1 MIPEVKLLGDQVL
14 VVDSAGTITGKHS
27 SQLSYWGFQYHPQS
41 STFTAAPRDPDAT
54 IAKLLSYLTRHSIP
68 HTVSEAVAASRATV
82 EQAKVQ
88 MQQALEAGT
97 LCKRADRKALKVP
110 AFLKFLSENIR
121 RKLKDHQVKAALHLL
136 AVRNGA
142 NFSVPGSGKTTVVLA
157 VFQWLRSRDQAD
169 ALFVVGPPSCFG
181 PWRAEYES
189 VIGARPKAEL
199 LAGGDAGDRRT
210 KYNPHRTDWPDL
222 YLTTF
227 QTLQRDWQRVARLF
241 SESGQR
247 FYLVVDEA
255 HYIKQL
261 DGVWATAVLNISPYA
276 STRCV
281 LTGTPFPRTY
291 ADGFNLFDVLWP
303 AYPPLSQ
310 AERSRIDLYAQRKRD
325 AEARNLLDERIGPL
339 FYRVRKQDLGLAPR
353 VLHPPLV
360 VRMNKYERL
369 AYDHIIDNV
378 NALSKDDYFRDLDL
392 VLRLRRG
399 RMVRLR
405 QAVSY
410 AKLLGTAVTEYNEN
424 LIGTRAS
431 LTEVIKHYDDF
442 ETPAKLQALL
452 TLVARLRQ
460 QGEKVLIWST
470 FVKTLKLIQ
479 QRLLEAGHG
488 TQLIYGETPTE
499 NSTVQEALTREDII
513 TRFLDRSSGINVLVA
528 NPAACAESIS
538 LHKTCSNAIYYDL
551 SYNCAQ
557 YLQSLDRIHRVGGS
571 EHKPAHY
578 HFIQYA
584 DTIDS
589 DILANVRKKSE
600 NMSAVVD
607 RDYPIYSLDMFSLD
621 DELEAYQRLFG

>member
-1 MIPEVKLLGDQVL
+1 
-14 VVDSAGTITGKHS
+14 
-27 SQLSYWGFQYHPQS
+27 
-41 STFTAAPRDPDAT
+41 
-54 IAKLLSYLTRHSIP
+54 
-68 HTVSEAVAASRATV
+68 
-82 EQAKVQ
+82 
-88 MQQALEAGT
+88 
-97 LCKRADRKALKVP
+97 
-110 AFLKFLSENIR
+110 
-121 RKLKDHQVKAALHLL
+121 
-136 AVRNGA
+136 
-142 NFSVPGSGKTTVVLA
+142 
-157 VFQWLRSRDQAD
+157 
-169 ALFVVGPPSCFG
+169 
-181 PWRAEYES
+181 
-189 VIGARPKAEL
+189 L

-210 KYNPHRTDWPDL
+210 KYNPHRKDWPDL

-241 SESGQR
+241 TESGRR

-261 DGVWATAVLNISPYA
+261 DGVWATAVLNISPHA

-303 AYPPLSQ
+303 ASPPLSQ
-310 AERSRIDLYAQRKRD
+310 ADRSRIDLYAQRKRD
-325 AEARNLLDERIGPL
+325 ADARNLLDERIGPL
-339 FYRVRKQDLGLAPR
+339 FYRVRKQDLGLAPQ
-353 VLHPPLV
+353 VLHPPTV
-360 VRMNKYERL
+360 VQMNKYERL

-378 NALSKDDYFRDLDL
+378 KSLSKEDHFRDLDL

-410 AKLLGTAVTEYNEN
+410 AKLLGTAVTEYKEN
-424 LIGTRAS
+424 LIGTGVS
-431 LTEVIKHYDDF
+431 LAEIVKHYDDF

-460 QGEKVLIWST
+460 QGEKILIWST

-488 TQLIYGETPTE
+488 TQLIYGDTPTE
-499 NSTVQEALTREDII
+499 NSTVQDALTREHII
-513 TRFLDRSSGINVLVA
+513 ARFLDRSSGIDVLVA

-578 HFIQYA
+578 YFIQYA

-589 DILANVRKKSE
+589 DILTNVRTKSE